1 MLTAFVHAVGGR
13 LSRSPEA
20 QPALPRRRD
29 HRMKAT
35 SSGFGDAR
43 VRTRKESRRMRAGR
57 IVIMLRRCCDGAKIS
72 RLCVRRYLRQQY
84 HFADISATL
93 DVTMRGC
100 GFRKRE

>member
-1 MLTAFVHAVGGR
+1 
-13 LSRSPEA
+13 
-20 QPALPRRRD
+20 
-29 HRMKAT
+29 
-35 SSGFGDAR
+35 
-43 VRTRKESRRMRAGR
+43 MRADR

-72 RLCVRRYLRQQY
+72 RLCVLRYLRQQY

>member
-1 MLTAFVHAVGGR
+1 
-13 LSRSPEA
+13 
-20 QPALPRRRD
+20 
-29 HRMKAT
+29 
-35 SSGFGDAR
+35 
-43 VRTRKESRRMRAGR
+43 MRADR
-57 IVIMLRRCCDGAKIS
+57 IVIMLRRNGAKIS

>member
-57 IVIMLRRCCDGAKIS
+57 IVIMLRRNGAKIS

>member
-1 MLTAFVHAVGGR
+1 MRWVGVY
-13 LSRSPEA
+13 
-20 QPALPRRRD
+20 QDRRRRNRRCRGD
-29 HRMKAT
+29 ATIGCRKAT
-35 SSGFGDAR
+35 SSGSGDAR
-43 VRTRKESRRMRAGR
+43 VRTRKESRRMRADR

-100 GFRKRE
+100 GFRKRK